1 MMLTRRIPIPFSSL
15 RPTRTLP
22 HTLTHTLSH
31 TLTHTHT
38 RHYQTFQF
46 QDPSDD
52 PHSPTPPL
60 THTHTHTHTHTPI
73 NFNTVIQSQQDI
85 DTISI
90 DTINRLDILTS
101 VELLFHTA
109 RKHYHLSQSQLDR
122 VAINISRLHV
132 DTHTHG
138 YTFDAQCVSNV
149 MYGLHPY
156 DSTTYHI
163 DSLVTAI
170 AYKVCVCEEE
180 MRSQHIGNVL
190 FGLQGLDS
198 KSSAVRK
205 LIQILAEVV

>member
-1 MMLTRRIPIPFSSL
+1 M
-15 RPTRTLP
+15 
-22 HTLTHTLSH
+22 
-31 TLTHTHT
+31 
-38 RHYQTFQF
+38 
-46 QDPSDD
+46 
-52 PHSPTPPL
+52 
-60 THTHTHTHTHTPI
+60 
-73 NFNTVIQSQQDI
+73 
-85 DTISI
+85 
-90 DTINRLDILTS
+90 
-101 VELLFHTA
+101 
-109 RKHYHLSQSQLDR
+109 
-122 VAINISRLHV
+122 SRLHV
-132 DTHTHG
+132 DTHTHTHG

>member
-60 THTHTHTHTHTPI
+60 THTHTHTPI

-122 VAINISRLHV
+122 VAINMSRLHV
-132 DTHTHG
+132 DTHTH
-138 YTFDAQCVSNV
+138 TR
-149 MYGLHPY
+149 LH
-156 DSTTYHI
+156 I
-163 DSLVTAI
+163 
-170 AYKVCVCEEE
+170 
-180 MRSQHIGNVL
+180 
-190 FGLQGLDS
+190 
-198 KSSAVRK
+198 
-205 LIQILAEVV
+205 